1 MSTGLLAIL
10 IIAIIIVGA
19 ITTRRCTEFLLLG
32 SVLGAFV
39 LYGTRGLPEWILVV
53 EGVVADNAWLWLVC
67 GLFGS
72 LIALLQASKGTF
84 GFSKVVSRICTNEKR
99 TLLTSFIL
107 GILLFVDDYLNVL
120 TIGVCMKGVYD
131 KRKLPRES
139 LAFIL
144 NSTGAPVCVL
154 LPVSTWAV
162 FFGSLF
168 YEEEVISSQYSSGID
183 AYIHAIPFSFYPIVA
198 LVVVFLFCMGVIPKL
213 GTMKKAFRRVEE
225 TGKVYS
231 DSSRKFNQTDPTAAE
246 GDGNVWFFLIP
257 MLILVVIGVITTDI
271 LLAVVVALVVCLVL
285 YVPTKLLSM
294 EEFFN
299 RTVAG
304 FCDMMSIF
312 FMLVAAFT
320 LKEVCDRMLLTQFL
334 VELAKPLLS
343 PHIFPLVSFLLLGIL
358 AFVTGSNWGMSAV
371 VTPILLPMC
380 AALGANPV
388 LTMAAIISGGTFG
401 SHACFYTDATILAAN
416 SAGIDNMEHAIS
428 QLPYVTIAAI
438 LSIIGFLAAG
448 YLM

>member
-1 MSTGLLAIL
+1 MSTGIWAIL
-10 IIAIIIVGA
+10 ILAVIIAGA

-39 LYGTRGLPEWILVV
+39 LYGTHGLSEWIAILQ
-53 EGVVADNAWLWLVC
+53 GVVGDNAWLWLVC

-84 GFSKVVSRICTNEKR
+84 GFSRLVSKLCTNEKR
-99 TLLTSFIL
+99 TLLTAYVM

-120 TIGVCMKGVYD
+120 TIGACMKGVFD
-131 KRKLPRES
+131 RKKLPRES

-162 FFGSLF
+162 FFSSLF
-168 YEEEVISSQYSSGID
+168 YEEHVISSQFSSGID
-183 AYIHAIPFSFYPIVA
+183 AYIHAIPFCFYPIIA
-198 LVVVFLFCMGVIPKL
+198 LIVVLLFCIGVVPKL
-213 GTMKKAFRRVEE
+213 GTMKKAFQRAEE

-231 DSSRKFNQTDPTAAE
+231 DASRRFNHTDPTAAE
-246 GDGNVWFFLIP
+246 SDGNIWYFLVP
-257 MLILVVIGVITTDI
+257 MLVLVIIGVITTDI
-271 LLAVVVALVVCLVL
+271 LLAVVVALVVCLL
-285 YVPTKLLSM
+285 MYVPTKLLSM

-299 RTVAG
+299 KTVSG

-312 FMLVAAFT
+312 FMLAAAFS
-320 LKEVCDRMLLTQFL
+320 LKEICDRLQLTQFL
-334 VELAKPLLS
+334 VSLVGPILS
-343 PHIFPLVSFLLLGIL
+343 PKIFPLAAFLLLSVL

-380 AALGANPV
+380 EALGANPV

-428 QLPYVTIAAI
+428 QLPYVLIAAI
-438 LSIIGFLAAG
+438 LSMIGFLVAG
-448 YLM
+448 YVM